1 MAIVSL
7 DSDSDFSVKVF
18 HQPGI
23 VVVDFWAPW
32 CGPCKMVH
40 SEVRQAAARFGDA
53 VSVVQVNVDN
63 HRALAEKYEIMA
75 VPTLL
80 FFKDGK
86 PLKRIIGYA
95 SRSEISDFL
104 ATLVPKRRTCR
115 FYSKNIGMI

>member
-40 SEVRQAAARFGDA
+40 SEVRQAADRFGDA

-115 FYSKNIGMI
+115 F

>member
-40 SEVRQAAARFGDA
+40 AEVRQAAARFGDA
-53 VSVVQVNVDN
+53 VSVVKVNVDN

-80 FFKDGK
+80 F
-86 PLKRIIGYA
+86 LKAVNRLNE
-95 SRSEISDFL
+95 SL
-104 ATLVPKRRTCR
+104 ATLHKLKSVT
-115 FYSKNIGMI
+115 SW

>member
-7 DSDSDFSVKVF
+7 DSDSDFSVNVF

-53 VSVVQVNVDN
+53 VSVVQVNVDT
-63 HRALAEKYEIMA
+63 HRAIAEKYEIMA

-95 SRSEISDFL
+95 SQAEISEFL
-104 ATLVPKRRTCR
+104 ATIVPARRTCR
-115 FYSKNIGMI
+115 F

>member
-32 CGPCKMVH
+32 CGPCKMV
-40 SEVRQAAARFGDA
+40 
-53 VSVVQVNVDN
+53 

-115 FYSKNIGMI
+115 F